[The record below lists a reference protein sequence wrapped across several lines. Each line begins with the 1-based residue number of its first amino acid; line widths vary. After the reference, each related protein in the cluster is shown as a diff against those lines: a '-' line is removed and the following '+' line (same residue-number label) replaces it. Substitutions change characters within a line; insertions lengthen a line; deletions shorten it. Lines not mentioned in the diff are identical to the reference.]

1 MPGDG
6 HSKADCFTAHFD
18 TPLDKVLHLLE
29 KELQEKISKYLD
41 FSEYHDDKIV
51 S

>member
-6 HSKADCFTAHFD
+6 HSKADCFTTHFD
-18 TPLDKVLHLLE
+18 TPLDKVLE

>member
-18 TPLDKVLHLLE
+18 TPLDKLLHLLE